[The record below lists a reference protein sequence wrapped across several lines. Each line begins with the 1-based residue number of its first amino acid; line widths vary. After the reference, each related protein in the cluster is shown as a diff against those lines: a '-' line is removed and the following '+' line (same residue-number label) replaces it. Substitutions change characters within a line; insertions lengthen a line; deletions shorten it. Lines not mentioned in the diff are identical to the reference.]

1 MLRSKYNKRMKINN
15 FWTKV
20 QVLVGI
26 VSIIVACVVAWHYNR
41 DRETSLNIEQ
51 VNATLLTQNFEVE
64 GLTAKYQY
72 CDSIE
77 VENLWK
83 TVFVIKNTGDQT
95 LYGSGFSEMN
105 IRNGVIP
112 LVVSRCGK
120 LLNIRIINNAEVSLN
135 RFRELVVAQWRPNEY
150 VEIEMLTEGDS
161 VPLLTINE
169 RGIQN
174 ATITYSQYSP
184 TKKND
189 NRLIDYVPHPIK
201 KTLMC
206 GTIFVL
212 FVFVIAIAVQIPAQL
227 RGKQVIVKVISTIL
241 FAIFICLLLC
251 PLLWMF

>member
-1 MLRSKYNKRMKINN
+1 MKINN

-26 VSIIVACVVAWHYNR
+26 VSTLVACVVAWHYNR

-83 TVFVIKNTGDQT
+83 TVFVIKNTGEQT

-105 IRNGVIP
+105 IRNVIIT
-112 LVVSRCGK
+112 LLVSRCNK
-120 LLNIRIINNAEVSLN
+120 VLSIKVVNDAEVSLN
-135 RFRELVVAQWRPNEY
+135 RFLDLVVTQWRPNEY

-184 TKKND
+184 TRKND
-189 NRLIDYVPHPIK
+189 YKLIDHLPHPINK
-201 KTLMC
+201 ALMY

-212 FVFVIAIAVQIPAQL
+212 VVFVIAIVVQLPAQL
-227 RGKQVIVKVISTIL
+227 RGKQVVVKVISIIL
-241 FAIFICLLLC
+241 FTIIIGLLLC